1 MQQLRPT
8 RSVRKYTPPSS
19 TDEILQH
26 FSKKSAQSER
36 FHTFK
41 PYWQPYPYLDDLKK
55 NGTNT
60 EELEKLYKENP
71 PVNDRLYETKPKKNL
86 NMKPLEDL
94 YKRYAKPLSIPPI
107 QERIKALH
115 QCGYSNEDLLAVMQ
129 KHDAR
134 IAAKPELEKFLF
146 DIFGDQTEKKTASV
160 KKKSIYQIL
169 KIKKQTFAMPE
180 PDDEELPNEDATVE
194 DEVDI

>member
-1 MQQLRPT
+1 
-8 RSVRKYTPPSS
+8 
-19 TDEILQH
+19 
-26 FSKKSAQSER
+26 
-36 FHTFK
+36 
-41 PYWQPYPYLDDLKK
+41 
-55 NGTNT
+55 
-60 EELEKLYKENP
+60 
-71 PVNDRLYETKPKKNL
+71 
-86 NMKPLEDL
+86 
-94 YKRYAKPLSIPPI
+94 
-107 QERIKALH
+107 
-115 QCGYSNEDLLAVMQ
+115 MQ